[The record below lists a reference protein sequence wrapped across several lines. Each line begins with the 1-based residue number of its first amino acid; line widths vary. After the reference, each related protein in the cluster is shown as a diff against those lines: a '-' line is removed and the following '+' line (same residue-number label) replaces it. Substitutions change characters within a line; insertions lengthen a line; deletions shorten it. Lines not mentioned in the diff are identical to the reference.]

1 MAMKQLEVHPTLLY
15 MENKSGTSDILK
27 NGLVAE
33 RGSEKTTMQLL
44 ITPGC
49 F

>member
-15 MENKSGTSDILK
+15 TENKSRTSDILK

-33 RGSEKTTMQLL
+33 RKNNYAIINI
-44 ITPGC
+44 ITPSC